1 MDIDFA
7 AMENLRR
14 LYEHWG
20 QEEDFK
26 AYLEKERGERL
37 IKLSKLSKRFTL
49 DESLTRLIGFC
60 VVQIH
65 LTYNLPSI
73 FDAEVFRTQWESS

>member
-1 MDIDFA
+1 MVDIDFA
-7 AMENLRR
+7 AIENLRR
-14 LYEHWG
+14 LYENLG
-20 QEEDFK
+20 QEEEFK

-37 IKLSKLSKRFTL
+37 IKLSKLSKRYTL

-60 VVQIH
+60 VIQIH

-73 FDAEVFRTQWESS
+73 FDAEVFRT